1 MLRLSEWLANAKV
14 SILGI
19 HSDIAGQK
27 LEHWS
32 SVAPLAL
39 EVVLSIGQKAR
50 DGTLSGQ
57 IPFQNPSFGL
67 FIMVM
72 LLP

>member
-1 MLRLSEWLANAKV
+1 MFKVLKWLANANV
-14 SILGI
+14 FILGI
-19 HSDIAGQK
+19 HSDIAEQK
-27 LEHWS
+27 LEHWC

-57 IPFQNPSFGL
+57 NPFQNPSFGL
-67 FIMVM
+67 FVM
-72 LLP
+72 IIL

>member
-1 MLRLSEWLANAKV
+1 MLKVLEWLANANV
-14 SILGI
+14 SFIGI
-19 HSDIAGQK
+19 HSDIAEQK

-57 IPFQNPSFGL
+57 SLSSPTFAL
-67 FIMVM
+67 FTMII

>member
-1 MLRLSEWLANAKV
+1 MLKVSEWLANASA

-19 HSDIAGQK
+19 HSDIAEQK

-57 IPFQNPSFGL
+57 NPFQNPSFGL
-67 FIMVM
+67 LIMIIY
-72 LLP
+72 